1 MPGLAGMRRSNFQLS
16 VLISTISLDLLQA
29 TNTDLPSRDGW
40 AQVGE
45 QESSP
50 GLGASIPWP
59 PVSFMPGMFM
69 DRCGSVVIIGAPSIP
84 ISLPFVKTK
93 CLVTF
98 SARVSISTSMSS
110 IMQAEYCFVPS
121 VFNRDP
127 CGIVQV

>member
-1 MPGLAGMRRSNFQLS
+1 MPGLAEMRRNNFQFS
-16 VLISTISLDLLQA
+16 VLTSTISLDLLQA
-29 TNTDLPSRDGW
+29 TNTELPSRDGW

-45 QESSP
+45 HEPSP
-50 GLGASIPWP
+50 GLGGSIPWP
-59 PVSFMPGMFM
+59 PASFMTGMFM
-69 DRCGSVVIIGAPSIP
+69 ERCRSVVIIGAPSIP

-98 SARVSISTSMSS
+98 SERVSISTSMSS

-121 VFNRDP
+121 VFKRDP